1 MEPFQIVRIGQEER
15 SADREDSPPV
25 PSSLPGADVLTLP
38 PVRTVA
44 DIWRAALADSRDY
57 AAYLI
62 EEGGEWH
69 EVSWAEAGRRAE
81 ELAAGFLAL
90 GVAKGDRVAIL
101 GRSSLEWTLCDFA
114 LVSIGAVPVPI
125 YPTNSG
131 PECAYILENSGAQA
145 LVVEDAEQEA
155 KLAPHLA
162 GLAALEQV
170 ITMAAAGVTATPLA
184 DVAARGASHL
194 AEQPSA
200 VDDARRAVGEEDVL
214 TIVYTSGTTGPPKGC
229 VLLHRNYWV
238 MVDMVEKVPDFW
250 RERDVAVLFLPL
262 AHVFGRLVEFG
273 CARRGITIAF
283 CPDPAKV
290 GPAVAAV
297 RPTILPSVPRVYEKV
312 HAGVTASF
320 AKATG
325 AKRKLID
332 WALGVG
338 YRASECRERRRPY
351 PPLLA
356 LQHALADRLV
366 FSKVR
371 AKLGGRLRLALSG
384 GAPLGADVCSFF
396 HALGIPIL
404 EGYGLTECGT
414 AATLNHP
421 RNFRIGKVGLPFEGC
436 EVKIAEDGEILIR
449 GENVFAG
456 YYGDEDATRAVL
468 TADGWLRSGDVG
480 SIDEDGFLAITDR
493 KKDLIITAGGKKIS
507 PQNIENALKV
517 APLVSQALVVGDRRP
532 YVTALVTVDRT
543 EAAMLGPD
551 EVRVAIDRAVAS
563 VNETLG
569 RVEQIKRFA
578 LLPRDFSAEEGE
590 VTPTLKLRRR
600 VCEEHFRAE
609 IEALYDGTS

>member
-1 MEPFQIVRIGQEER
+1 MR
-15 SADREDSPPV
+15 
-25 PSSLPGADVLTLP
+25 TLA

-44 DIWRAALADSRDY
+44 ELWRTAVTEPRDY
-57 AAYLI
+57 PAYLV
-62 EEGGEWH
+62 EEGGEWR
-69 EVSWAEAGRRAE
+69 EVSWAQAGRRAG

-90 GVAKGDRVAIL
+90 GAGKGDRVAIL
-101 GRSSLEWTLCDFA
+101 ARTRLEWTLCDFA

-125 YPTNSG
+125 YPTSSG
-131 PECAYILENSGAQA
+131 PECAYIVENSAA
-145 LVVEDAEQEA
+145 RLLVLEDAGQEE
-155 KLAPHLA
+155 KLAPHLS
-162 GLAALEQV
+162 GLPALEQV
-170 ITMAAAGVTATPLA
+170 FTMAAEGVAATPLA
-184 DVAARGASHL
+184 DLAARGVALL
-194 AEQPSA
+194 AEHPSA
-200 VDDARRAVGEEDVL
+200 VDDARAAVGEEDML

-238 MVDMVEKVPDFW
+238 MVDMVDQVPDFW

-262 AHVFGRLVEFG
+262 AHVFGRLVELG

-283 CPDPAKV
+283 CPDPASV

-325 AKRKLID
+325 AKRRLID

-338 YRASECRERRRPY
+338 YRASECRERRHPY

-366 FSKVR
+366 FAKVR
-371 AKLGGRLRLALSG
+371 ARLGGRLRLPLSG
-384 GAPLGADVCSFF
+384 GAPLGTDVCAFF

-414 AATLNHP
+414 AATLNYP
-421 RNFRIGKVGLPFEGC
+421 GRFRIGTVGLPFNGQ

-456 YYGDEDATRAVL
+456 YWRDEPATRAVL
-468 TADGWLRSGDVG
+468 TEDGWLRSGDVG
-480 SIDEDGFLAITDR
+480 SIDEDGFLTITDR
-493 KKDLIITAGGKKIS
+493 KRDIIITAGGKNIS
-507 PQNIENALKV
+507 PQNIENALKA
-517 APLVSQALVVGDRRP
+517 APLVSQALVIGDRRP
-532 YVTALVTVDRT
+532 YVTALVTVDPA
-543 EAAMLGPD
+543 EAAKFAP
-551 EVRVAIDRAVAS
+551 EAVRGAVERTVAS

-569 RVEQIKRFA
+569 RTEQIKRFA
-578 LLPRDFSAEEGE
+578 LLPRDFSSEMGE

-600 VCEEHFRAE
+600 VCEENFRAE
-609 IEALYDGTS
+609 IESLYEETA

>member
-1 MEPFQIVRIGQEER
+1 MR
-15 SADREDSPPV
+15 
-25 PSSLPGADVLTLP
+25 TLA

-44 DIWRAALADSRDY
+44 ELWRTAVTEPRDY
-57 AAYLI
+57 PAYLV
-62 EEGGEWH
+62 EEGGEWR
-69 EVSWAEAGRRAE
+69 EVSWAQAGRRAG

-90 GVAKGDRVAIL
+90 GAGKGDRVAIL
-101 GRSSLEWTLCDFA
+101 ARTRLEWTLCDFA

-125 YPTNSG
+125 YPTSSG
-131 PECAYILENSGAQA
+131 PECAYIVENSGARL
-145 LVVEDAEQEA
+145 LVLEDAGQEE
-155 KLAPHLA
+155 KLAPHLS
-162 GLAALEQV
+162 GLPALEQV
-170 ITMAAAGVTATPLA
+170 FTMAAEGEAATPLA
-184 DVAARGASHL
+184 DLAARGVALL
-194 AEQPSA
+194 AEHPSA
-200 VDDARRAVGEEDVL
+200 VDDARAAVGEEDML

-238 MVDMVEKVPDFW
+238 MVDMIDQVPDFW

-262 AHVFGRLVEFG
+262 AHVFGRLVELG

-283 CPDPAKV
+283 CPDPASV

-325 AKRKLID
+325 AKRRLID

-366 FSKVR
+366 FAKVR
-371 AKLGGRLRLALSG
+371 ARLGGRLRLPLSG
-384 GAPLGADVCSFF
+384 GAPLGTDVCAFF

-414 AATLNHP
+414 AATLNYP
-421 RNFRIGKVGLPFEGC
+421 GRFRIGTVGLPFNGQ

-456 YYGDEDATRAVL
+456 YWRDEPATRAVL
-468 TADGWLRSGDVG
+468 TEDGWLKSGDVG
-480 SIDEDGFLAITDR
+480 SIDEDGFLTITDR
-493 KKDLIITAGGKKIS
+493 KRDIIITAGGKNIS
-507 PQNIENALKV
+507 PQNIENALKA
-517 APLVSQALVVGDRRP
+517 APLVSQALVIGDRRP
-532 YVTALVTVDRT
+532 YVTALVTVDPA
-543 EAAMLGPD
+543 EAAKFAP
-551 EVRVAIDRAVAS
+551 EAVRGAVERAVAS
-563 VNETLG
+563 VNENLG
-569 RVEQIKRFA
+569 RAEQIKRFA
-578 LLPRDFSAEEGE
+578 LLPRDFSSEMGE

-600 VCEEHFRAE
+600 VCEENFRAE
-609 IEALYDGTS
+609 IESLYEETA

>member
-1 MEPFQIVRIGQEER
+1 MH
-15 SADREDSPPV
+15 
-25 PSSLPGADVLTLP
+25 TLQ

-44 DIWRAALADSRDY
+44 DIWHAAVTEPRDY
-57 AAYLI
+57 AAYRV
-62 EEGGEWH
+62 EESGEWH
-69 EVSWAEAGRRAE
+69 DVSWAEAGRRAE
-81 ELAAGFLAL
+81 ELAAGWLAL

-101 GRSSLEWTLCDFA
+101 GRSRLEWTLSDFA

-125 YPTNSG
+125 YPTSSG
-131 PECAYILENSGAQA
+131 PECAYILEDSGARM
-145 LVVEDAEQEA
+145 LVVEDQDQEE
-155 KLAPHLA
+155 KLGPHLA
-162 GLAALEQV
+162 GLPALEHV
-170 ITMAAAGVTATPLA
+170 FTMAAAGVKATPLA
-184 DVAARGASHL
+184 DVAARGVALL
-194 AEQPSA
+194 AREPSSVA
-200 VDDARRAVGEEDVL
+200 DARQAVGEEDVL

-229 VLLHRNYWV
+229 VLLHRNYWA
-238 MVDMVEKVPDFW
+238 MVDMVDKVPDFW

-262 AHVFGRLVEFG
+262 AHVFGRLVEIA

-283 CPDPAKV
+283 CPDPANV
-290 GPAVAAV
+290 GPAVAVV

-332 WALGVG
+332 WALEVG
-338 YRASECRERRRPY
+338 YRASACREQRRRY

-356 LQHALADRLV
+356 LQHVLADRLV
-366 FSKVR
+366 LSKVR
-371 AKLGGRLRLALSG
+371 ARLGGRLRLSLSG
-384 GAPLGADVCSFF
+384 GAPLGTDVCSFF

-421 RNFRIGKVGLPFEGC
+421 GNFRIGKVGLPFEGC

-456 YYGDEDATRAVL
+456 YYGNEEATRAVL
-468 TADGWLRSGDVG
+468 TEDGWLRSGDVG

-507 PQNIENALKV
+507 PQNIETALKA

-532 YVTALVTVDRT
+532 YVTALITVDQAEVAKLRP
-543 EAAMLGPD
+543 E
-551 EVRVAIDRAVAS
+551 EVRAAVDRAVAS
-563 VNETLG
+563 VNEELG

-609 IEALYDGTS
+609 IERLYDATA